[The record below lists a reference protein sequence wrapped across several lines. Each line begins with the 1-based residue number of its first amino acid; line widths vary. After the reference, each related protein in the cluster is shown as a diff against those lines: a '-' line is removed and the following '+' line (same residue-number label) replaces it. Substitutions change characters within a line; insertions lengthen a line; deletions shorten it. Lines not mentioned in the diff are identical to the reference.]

1 MMKAVIR
8 DPEVGQPRV
17 PPLKTSPERSG
28 GWFRRLQQ
36 LIGLA
41 LAGDDEELILENK
54 TAISWRTY
62 HNYHW
67 LGIIDAGESQA
78 FRLDK
83 RGSLSVRPS
92 DGGDAVE
99 YLVLPL
105 DLRVHRVRIYRRH
118 LAKEVEVFDLQV
130 A

>member
-1 MMKAVIR
+1 MAIIHN
-8 DPEVGQPRV
+8 PEVDQPRV
-17 PPLKTSPERSG
+17 PPLKTLPERSG
-28 GWFRRLQQ
+28 GWFRRLQRR
-36 LIGLA
+36 IGLA
-41 LAGDDEELILENK
+41 LAGDDEELIVENK
-54 TAISWRTY
+54 TAIPWHVY

-78 FRLDK
+78 FRFDK

-92 DGGDAVE
+92 EEGDEVE
-99 YLVLPL
+99 YLLLPL

-118 LAKEVEVFDLQV
+118 LAKEVEVYDLRI

>member
-1 MMKAVIR
+1 MMAIIR
-8 DPEVGQPRV
+8 DPEVNQPHA

-28 GWFRRLQQ
+28 GWFRRLQRR
-36 LIGLA
+36 IGLA

-54 TAISWRTY
+54 TAISWHVY

-67 LGIIDAGESQA
+67 LGFIDAGESQA
-78 FRLDK
+78 IRLDK

-92 DGGDAVE
+92 DEGDEVE

-105 DLRVHRVRIYRRH
+105 DLRVHHVRIYRRH
-118 LAKEVEVFDLQV
+118 LAKEVEVYDLQV

>member
-1 MMKAVIR
+1 MMAIIR
-8 DPEVGQPRV
+8 DPEVDQRYA
-17 PPLKTSPERSG
+17 PPLKTSPKRSG
-28 GWFRRLQQ
+28 GWFRRLQRR
-36 LIGLA
+36 IRLA

-54 TAISWRTY
+54 TAISWHVY

-92 DGGDAVE
+92 EEGDEVE

-105 DLRVHRVRIYRRH
+105 DLRVHRVRIYLRH
-118 LAKEVEVFDLQV
+118 LAKEVEVYDLRV

>member
-1 MMKAVIR
+1 MAVIR
-8 DPEVGQPRV
+8 DPEVNQPRV
-17 PPLKTSPERSG
+17 PLLKTSPERSG
-28 GWFRRLQQ
+28 GWFRRLQRR
-36 LIGLA
+36 IGLA

-54 TAISWRTY
+54 TAISWRAY

-92 DGGDAVE
+92 DEGDEVE

-105 DLRVHRVRIYRRH
+105 DLRVHRVGIYRRL
-118 LAKEVEVFDLQV
+118 LAKEVEVYDLQV